1 MEKITLAIIED
12 IDDVSSNLKKYFL
25 EQEEFSAVITA
36 PSMEFFL
43 DHIVKKQI
51 PDVILSDIGLPGMSG
66 IEGIKIIK
74 EEFPEIDIIMLTV
87 FSDNEKVFNSICS
100 GATGYVLKGTSMPE
114 IKRAIL
120 DIKSGGSYMSPSIA
134 RRVIDYFSPSKMM
147 FKEPLS
153 FREKQIVSGLTEGL
167 TYKSISDKLSVSVD
181 TVRYYIKGIYKKL
194 HINSR
199 AELINKSLKGQL

>member
-1 MEKITLAIIED
+1 MEKISLAIIED
-12 IDDVSSNLKKYFL
+12 IEDLSSNLKKYFL
-25 EQEEFSAVITA
+25 EQEEIKDVLTA
-36 PSMEFFL
+36 SSMEYFL
-43 DHIVKKQI
+43 DHVLKKQV

-66 IEGIKIIK
+66 IEGIKIVK

-87 FSDNEKVFNSICS
+87 FSDNEKVFNSLCS

-114 IKRAIL
+114 IKRAVL
-120 DIKSGGSYMSPSIA
+120 DIRSGGSYMSPSIA
-134 RRVIDYFSPSKMM
+134 RRVVDYFSPSKMS

-153 FREKQIVSGLTEGL
+153 YREKQIVSGLTEGL
-167 TYKSISDKLSVSVD
+167 TYKSISEKLSVSVD
-181 TVRYYIKGIYKKL
+181 TVRYYIKSIYKKL

>member
-87 FSDNEKVFNSICS
+87 FSDNEKVFQFYLLGRDRLCS
-100 GATGYVLKGTSMPE
+100 
-114 IKRAIL
+114 
-120 DIKSGGSYMSPSIA
+120 
-134 RRVIDYFSPSKMM
+134 
-147 FKEPLS
+147 
-153 FREKQIVSGLTEGL
+153 
-167 TYKSISDKLSVSVD
+167 
-181 TVRYYIKGIYKKL
+181 
-194 HINSR
+194 
-199 AELINKSLKGQL
+199 